1 MFRFAHPEYLFLF
14 LLIPVLI
21 GLFVYSQI
29 QRRKKIKLFG
39 NPELIA
45 ELMPNVSFIRPQVK
59 FYIQLI
65 AIALVILVM
74 AQPQFG
80 TKVEK
85 DKRKGIEVMIA
96 LDVSNSMMAQD
107 VQPSR
112 LDNSKQ
118 VLSKLI
124 DNMTEDKVG
133 LVVFA
138 GDAYTQLPITVDYVS
153 AKMFMSSISPNL
165 VPRQGTAIGTAVDMC
180 IKSFG
185 EMKEKNPISRSIIL
199 ITDGENHE
207 DDAIGAAKLAK
218 EKGIILHVIG
228 MGKPEGAPIPIEGTM
243 SFRKDKDGNVV
254 VSKLNETMCKDI
266 ALAGGGVYV
275 RADNTS
281 SAFKV
286 VNNELEKMAKSEV
299 NTQTFSDYNE
309 QFQSFA
315 LIALLLLLLDTFIF
329 DRQNKRLSKIKLF
342 NIKEKFQSK
351 TI

>member
-1 MFRFAHPEYLFLF
+1 MFRFAHPEYLFFL

-39 NPELIA
+39 NPEVIA

-59 FYIQLI
+59 FYIQLF
-65 AIALVILVM
+65 AIVLLIVVI

-153 AKMFMSSISPNL
+153 AKIFMSTINPSL

-185 EMKEKNPISRSIIL
+185 EMKDKNPVSRSIIL

-207 DDAIGAAKLAK
+207 DDAVGAATLAK
-218 EKGIILHVIG
+218 EKGIVLHVIG

-243 SFRKDKDGNVV
+243 SFRKDKEGNVV
-254 VSKLNETMCKDI
+254 VSKLNETMCKSI

-275 RADNTS
+275 RADNTN

-315 LIALLLLLLDTFIF
+315 LIALLLLFLDTFIF

-342 NIKEKFQSK
+342 NLKEKFNSK
-351 TI
+351 TV